1 MSLKSRFINLK
12 EAVALCEQLAERV
25 KELRVDSVVSI
36 ESGGWFVG
44 DQIAQRLEL
53 PHLPITVRR
62 FTDEERGVSECCSS
76 FLRRLFVAVQ
86 HDLLRTSRA
95 PQVLRGVSDP
105 MLVKE
110 KRVLLVDDAV
120 HSGRTVTVARDY
132 LFQLGSVAVPV
143 VALASV
149 RGFREP
155 YLCMLEGHRCYPW
168 SVISPEYEQFQA
180 IYQRGHECK

>member
-1 MSLKSRFINLK
+1 MSLKSRFITLE
-12 EAVALCEQLAERV
+12 EAATLCAQLAERA
-25 KELRVDSVVSI
+25 KELRVDCVVSI

-53 PHLPITVRR
+53 PHFPITVRR
-62 FTDEERGVSECCSS
+62 FPDEQTCNKRKVPS
-76 FLRRLFVAVQ
+76 LFSRFCTALH
-86 HDLLRTSRA
+86 HDLLRAARV
-95 PQVLRGVSDP
+95 PQVLHSISKP
-105 MLVKE
+105 ELVQG
-110 KRVLLVDDAV
+110 KRVLLVDDAI
-120 HSGRTVTVARDY
+120 HSGKTITAARNH

-143 VALASV
+143 VALANV

-180 IYQRGHECK
+180 IYQRGHE